1 MNQTILFLASEP
13 IIRNVICEAL
23 ESQGYLV
30 QTAGDVGSA
39 VDRLK
44 ECTPD
49 LLMVRHYVE
58 DISGYDAAV
67 YLRGRC
73 PGIPV
78 LMVGGLL
85 DDDRLENPALV
96 QGFEIFPK
104 PFRASELL
112 DKVKEVLAKG
122 SARNRADHDWR

>member
-13 IIRNVICEAL
+13 IIREVISEAL

-39 VDRLK
+39 LDRLK

-67 YLRGRC
+67 YLRARC

-85 DDDRLENPALV
+85 DDDRLENPALA

-122 SARNRADHDWR
+122 LARNRADHDWR